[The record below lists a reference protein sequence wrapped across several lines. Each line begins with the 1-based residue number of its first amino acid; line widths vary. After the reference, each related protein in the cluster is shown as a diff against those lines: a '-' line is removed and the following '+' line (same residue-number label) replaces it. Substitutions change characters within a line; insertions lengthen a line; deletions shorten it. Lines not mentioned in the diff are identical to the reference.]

1 MGDLNSLGPG
11 ILDYCAR
18 YCSREPQT
26 ARRARAQSRSFHNTH
41 WVLGTPVGTL
51 LRVLVR
57 LTAPR
62 EVLEI
67 GCFTGYATAMILEE
81 LRPGARLTSLD
92 TSRAHIDSARNAVSP
107 LPQEVATRFVCDDG
121 FSWLARTS
129 CRFDFILLDARKD
142 GIHECYELIANAL
155 TSGGVLVVDNA
166 LLGGAV
172 LKPERGWEVATDLFN
187 KRLAADSAFR
197 STLLPVRDGLNLAVK
212 I

>member
-1 MGDLNSLGPG
+1 MVDVNSLGPDIG
-11 ILDYCAR
+11 NYCASC
-18 YCSREPQT
+18 CSREPET
-26 ARRARAQSRSFHNTH
+26 ARRARTRSLSFESAH

-51 LRVLVR
+51 LRILVR

-92 TSRAHIDSARNAVSP
+92 TSREHLDAALNAVTP
-107 LPQEVATRFVCDDG
+107 LPQEVAARFVCDDG
-121 FSWLARTS
+121 FSWLARNS
-129 CRFDFILLDARKD
+129 CCFDFVLLDARKE
-142 GIHECYELIANAL
+142 GIHDRYELIANAL

-166 LLGGAV
+166 LLRGAV
-172 LKPERGWEVATDLFN
+172 LKPERRWEVATHLFN
-187 KRLAADSAFR
+187 KRLAADSAFLA
-197 STLLPVRDGLNLAVK
+197 TLLPVRDGLNVAIK

>member
-1 MGDLNSLGPG
+1 MGDFNLPRPNM
-11 ILDYCAR
+11 LDYCAR
-18 YCSREPQT
+18 HCSGEPEA
-26 ARRARAQSRSFHNTH
+26 ARRARAESRSFDTTH
-41 WVLGTPVGTL
+41 WILGTPVGTL

-81 LRPGARLTSLD
+81 LLPGATLTSLD
-92 TSRAHIDSARNAVSP
+92 TSKEHLDAARKAIRP
-107 LPQEVATRFVCDDG
+107 LPRKVAAHFVCDDG

-129 CRFDFILLDARKD
+129 RQFDFVLLDARKD
-142 GIHECYELIANAL
+142 GIHDCYEVIANAL

-166 LLGGAV
+166 LLRGAV

-187 KRLAADSAFR
+187 KRLAADPGFLV
-197 STLLPVRDGLNLAVK
+197 TLLPVRDGLNLAIK

>member
-1 MGDLNSLGPG
+1 MGDFNSLCPD
-11 ILDYCAR
+11 LVDYCAR
-18 YCSREPQT
+18 YCSREPET
-26 ARRARAQSRSFHNTH
+26 ARRARAESRGFDNAH

-92 TSRAHIDSARNAVSP
+92 TSKEHLDAARNAVSP
-107 LPQEVATRFVCDDG
+107 LPQEVATRFICDDG

-129 CRFDFILLDARKD
+129 RRFDFVLLDARKD
-142 GIHECYELIANAL
+142 GIHDSYELIANAL

-166 LLGGAV
+166 LLQGSV

-187 KRLAADSAFR
+187 KRLAADSAFLA
-197 STLLPVRDGLNLAVK
+197 TLLPVRDGLNLAIK